1 MLVASLE
8 AATSF
13 RLIVALLLFLSPL
26 AGWVL
31 LFLLLCVCV
40 RVCVC
45 ARACVCVC
53 CCSFTHHVDCNDR
66 SGPYMRL
73 AVPRSSRRILDPFGQ
88 KLARLRPCISVF
100 CRGGCT

>member
-40 RVCVC
+40 CVRVCVC
-45 ARACVCVC
+45 ARVCVCV
-53 CCSFTHHVDCNDR
+53 
-66 SGPYMRL
+66 
-73 AVPRSSRRILDPFGQ
+73 AVLLPTMSIVTTVRVPI
-88 KLARLRPCISVF
+88 
-100 CRGGCT
+100 

>member
-1 MLVASLE
+1 MSGFRMLVASLE

-45 ARACVCVC
+45 ARACVCVLLFFYPPC
-53 CCSFTHHVDCNDR
+53 
-66 SGPYMRL
+66 RL
-73 AVPRSSRRILDPFGQ
+73 
-88 KLARLRPCISVF
+88 
-100 CRGGCT
+100 